1 MGISGNTT
9 RDAKER
15 LSQILALKPKM
26 VFIAL
31 AANDVLKGISP
42 SETKSNLTHIV
53 DTLSKEGVMLVVLG
67 FEGLKG
73 EKSKETLAS
82 LSSVDEVMKG
92 NQEIVYVPDAFV
104 GVLDDAK
111 MISKDGM
118 HPNAAGYKKLAQ
130 NVHDK
135 AFGALEVLLGYAI
148 KQ

>member
-15 LSQILALKPKM
+15 LSQILAFKPKL

-31 AANDVLKGISP
+31 AANDVLKGVSP
-42 SETKSNLTHIV
+42 VETKSNLTHIV
-53 DTLSKEGVMLVVLG
+53 DTLSKEGIMMVVLG
-67 FEGLKG
+67 FEGLNG

-92 NQEIVYVPDAFV
+92 NQEIVYLPDAFV

-135 AFGALEVLLGYAI
+135 AFGTLQVLLGYTI